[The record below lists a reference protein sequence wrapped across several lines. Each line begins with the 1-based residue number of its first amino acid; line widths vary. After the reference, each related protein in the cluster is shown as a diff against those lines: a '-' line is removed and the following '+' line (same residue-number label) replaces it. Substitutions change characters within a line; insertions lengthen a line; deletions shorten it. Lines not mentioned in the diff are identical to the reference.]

1 MEVEESSY
9 VAVKLLCSLKE
20 VYTFKEL
27 EELLGIPAQALWR
40 YTSFSHFPERQT
52 SRRIIEA
59 IRSQSLVEKALQK
72 ALLGKQGVFEEWRLL
87 FNPRVLNL
95 IGYLAWR
102 KLSDREVDLVLTYP
116 ERNAAIAAVLAEWLS
131 AGVCIA
137 SERGRVSWGRL
148 LTSQY
153 LSSERGEIVY
163 VHAPKD
169 ALEKDS
175 KVLIVESV
183 TASLEPLSALLSLV
197 EQAKA
202 HLSAVLVVL
211 ALSDGWVKTAEKLGV
226 LNKVHVLMAKTP
238 EGVKVL
244 P

>member
-1 MEVEESSY
+1 LEVEESSY

-52 SRRIIEA
+52 SRKIIEA

-95 IGYLAWR
+95 VGYLAWR

-175 KVLIVESV
+175 KVLIVEST

>member
-175 KVLIVESV
+175 KVLIVEST

>member
-1 MEVEESSY
+1 LEVEESSY

>member
-1 MEVEESSY
+1 LEVEESSY

-52 SRRIIEA
+52 SRKIIEA

-175 KVLIVESV
+175 KVLIVEST